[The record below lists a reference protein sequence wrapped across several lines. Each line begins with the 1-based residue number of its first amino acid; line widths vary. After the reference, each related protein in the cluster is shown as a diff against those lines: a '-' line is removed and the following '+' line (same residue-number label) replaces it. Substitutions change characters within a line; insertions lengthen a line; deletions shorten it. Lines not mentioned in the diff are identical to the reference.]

1 MVVFNACNPFVFV
14 GGHIA
19 KTVIYIINSNG
30 VAVAKAFGVVG
41 GVGYGLQL
49 VGGVGIS
56 EVVNFYGLSAYFFPV
71 TFQRGDIAVFIVAQ
85 VFGILSV
92 AGVIH
97 IKQKHWSCS
106 FQMTGM
112 VQTVQ
117 MVVIVGISSNGIVC
131 LCPP

>member
-49 VGGVGIS
+49 VGVISVGQIIPF
-56 EVVNFYGLSAYFFPV
+56 NGLSQFFLSV
-71 TFQRGDIAVFIVAQ
+71 ASQRGYVSVFIVAQ

-92 AGVIH
+92 AGVIS
-97 IKQKHWSCS
+97 ITVISC
-106 FQMTGM
+106 
-112 VQTVQ
+112 
-117 MVVIVGISSNGIVC
+117 
-131 LCPP
+131 